1 MIVMKFGG
9 TSLRDAACI
18 HTVHDLVRKEVR
30 RRPVVVASAH
40 SGVTNALVELAKDA
54 VGAKVSIDA
63 LRERHRT
70 VLHELGLP
78 LDLHEPLLAELE
90 DLLRGIHLVGEATP
104 RSTDYVLS
112 FGERL
117 SVRTLAAFFVK
128 QGTRAVAL
136 DSFDAGLVT
145 DSRFGRARPLPD
157 DGRIKAI
164 LSAVEGIPIVTGYI
178 GRDEKGNVTTLGRNG
193 SDYSAAIFGNALDAE
208 EIQIWTDVDGV
219 MTADPNLV
227 KDARPIDR
235 MSFDEASELAWYGGK
250 VLHPSTILPAM
261 EKKIPVRV
269 LNTHRPDSRGTL
281 IVDTLEEPGVVVRS
295 IANKSRTILVTI
307 VSTRMFLQ
315 HGFLARIFEVFDRHE
330 IVIDMVATTEIS
342 VSVTTDSQHNLEA
355 AVAELSSFSEV
366 HVERDVALVCI
377 VGHRI
382 ATELGVPGEVFET
395 MRDERIRVRMI
406 SQGAIKVNIS
416 FVVPSEDVARAVNAL
431 HRRFFGS

>member
-18 HTVHDLVRKEVR
+18 QTVHDLVRHELAR
-30 RRPVVVASAH
+30 APVVIVSAH
-40 SGVTNALVELAKDA
+40 SGVTNALVDLARDA
-54 VGAKVSIDA
+54 VRAKVETGA
-63 LRERHRT
+63 LRERHRAI
-70 VLHELGLP
+70 LRELDLP
-78 LDLHEPLLAELE
+78 VDLHEGLFAELD

-117 SVRTLAAFFVK
+117 SARTLAAFFARR
-128 QGTRAVAL
+128 GTRAVAL
-136 DSFDAGLVT
+136 DAFDAGLVT
-145 DSRFGRARPLPD
+145 DSRYGRARPLPD
-157 DGRIKAI
+157 GGRIKAA
-164 LSAVEGIPIVTGYI
+164 LSAVAGVPVITGYI
-178 GRDEKGNVTTLGRNG
+178 GRDEKGNITTLGRNG
-193 SDYSAAIFGNALDAE
+193 SDYSAAIFGNAMDAE

-227 KDARPIDR
+227 RGARPIER

-261 EKKIPVRV
+261 EKRIPVRV
-269 LNTHRPDSRGTL
+269 LNTHRPDSKGTL
-281 IVDTLEEPGVVVRS
+281 IVDTLDEPGLVRS
-295 IANKSRTILVTI
+295 IANKSRTILITI

-342 VSVTTDSQHNLEA
+342 VSVTTDSDRNLES
-355 AVAELSSFSEV
+355 AVADLARFSEV
-366 HVERDVALVCI
+366 RVEKDLALVCI
-377 VGHRI
+377 VGQGI
-382 ATELGVPGEVFET
+382 ATGLGVSGDVFET

-416 FVVPSEDVARAVNAL
+416 FLVPAEDVGRAVVAL
-431 HRRFFGS
+431 HARFFGA